1 MRRTGT
7 MERVTFRD
15 VCFFVWRY
23 WCQAP
28 VLFAGVGATVLAAT
42 LCDVLIPLFA
52 GRLIDSLTE
61 QVGSEAVAAAI
72 AALTAF
78 IGLAVFSY
86 AARQIS
92 YKLWIRLAT
101 RVMRRIVTDAFTR
114 VQRYSTD
121 WHANSFAGATVRKVS
136 RGMWANDEFA
146 DTLVLGLFPAVVVV
160 VGATLMLSLHWPLM
174 GGYVLAASAVY
185 VTACVALSM
194 SYVAPANRLANEAD
208 SAIGAAMAD
217 AIGCNAAIKSF
228 GAEQREENRFLSV
241 AERWRASALKSWG
254 RQTDVEIV
262 QSALTVLLQ
271 VGLLGLALMLWARGE
286 ASAGDVTFVMTSYF
300 VVNGYLREI
309 GMHVRAMQRAVNE
322 LDDIVGFSH
331 MEPAVADRPGA
342 RQLVVPR
349 GEVAFDRVTFRYANQ
364 DAPIYSDFSL
374 TITPGEKVALVGHSG
389 SGKSTF
395 VKLVQRLYDLDG
407 GRILL
412 DGQDIATATQDSV
425 RRAIALV
432 PQEPVLFHRS
442 LAENIAYARPDATR
456 QEIEAAADR
465 AHAHAFIRR
474 LPQGYDT
481 LVGER
486 GVNLSGGERQR
497 VALARAFLADAPVLV
512 LDEATSSL
520 DSVTEHLIQDA
531 IEKLMVGRTTI
542 IIAHRLSTIRRVDR
556 ILVFKDGAIVE
567 QGSHE
572 ALLGLA
578 NGHYRELH
586 AVQSHGLIA

>member
-1 MRRTGT
+1 
-7 MERVTFRD
+7 MEKVSFTD
-15 VCFFVWRY
+15 VFSFVWRY
-23 WCQAP
+23 WRQIP
-28 VLFAGVGATVLAAT
+28 LMFAGVGATILAAT

-61 QVGSEAVAAAI
+61 QAGSEAVAAAI
-72 AALTAF
+72 AALAAF
-78 IGLAVFSY
+78 IGLAVFSH
-86 AARQIS
+86 AARQVS

-136 RGMWANDEFA
+136 RGMWAYDEFA
-146 DTLVLGLFPAVVVV
+146 DTLVLGLFPAAVVV

-194 SYVAPANRLANEAD
+194 SYVAPANRLANETD

-228 GAEQREENRFLSV
+228 GAEQREESRFLSV

-262 QSALTVLLQ
+262 QSALTILLQ
-271 VGLLGLALMLWARGE
+271 VGLLGLALVLWARGE

-309 GMHVRAMQRAVNE
+309 GMHVRSMQRAVNE

-342 RQLVVPR
+342 TALMVPQ
-349 GEVAFDRVTFRYANQ
+349 GEVAFDRVTFRYDNQ
-364 DAPIYSDFSL
+364 QAPIYREFSL
-374 TITPGEKVALVGHSG
+374 TIAPGEKVALVGHSG

-395 VKLVQRLYDLDG
+395 VKLVQRLYDLEG

-412 DGQDIATATQDSV
+412 DGHDVAAATQESV
-425 RRAIALV
+425 RQAIALV

-442 LAENIAYARPDATR
+442 LAENIAYARPDASR
-456 QEIEAAADR
+456 DEIVEAAAQ
-465 AHAHAFIRR
+465 AHAHDFIMR

-481 LVGER
+481 PVGER
-486 GVNLSGGERQR
+486 GVKLSGGERQR
-497 VALARAFLADAPVLV
+497 VALARAFLADAPVLI

-531 IEKLMVGRTTI
+531 IEKLMIGRTTI

-556 ILVFKDGAIVE
+556 ILVFKDSAVVE
-567 QGSHE
+567 QGGHE
-572 ALLGLA
+572 ALLRLEG
-578 NGHYRELH
+578 GHYRELH

>member
-1 MRRTGT
+1 MKKVSFT
-7 MERVTFRD
+7 D
-15 VCFFVWRY
+15 VFAFVWRY
-23 WCQAP
+23 WCQVPA
-28 VLFAGVGATVLAAT
+28 LFAGVGATILAAT

-61 QVGSEAVAAAI
+61 RAGNEAVAAAV

-78 IGLAVFSY
+78 IGLATVSH
-86 AARQIS
+86 AARQVS
-92 YKLWIRLAT
+92 FKLWIRLAT
-101 RVMRRIVTDAFTR
+101 KVMRRIVTDAFTR

-136 RGMWANDEFA
+136 RGMWAYDEFA
-146 DTLVLGLFPAVVVV
+146 DTLVLGLFPAAVVV
-160 VGATLMLSLHWPLM
+160 VGATLMLSWHWPLM
-174 GGYVLAASAVY
+174 GAYVLAASLIY
-185 VTACVALSM
+185 VAACVALSM

-217 AIGCNAAIKSF
+217 AIGCNATIKSF
-228 GAEQREENRFLSV
+228 GAEQREESRFLSV
-241 AERWRASALKSWG
+241 AERWRTSALKSWG

-262 QSALTVLLQ
+262 QSALTILLQ
-271 VGLLGLALMLWARGE
+271 VGLLGLALVLWARGQ
-286 ASAGDVTFVMTSYF
+286 ASAGDVAFVMTSYF

-309 GMHVRAMQRAVNE
+309 GMHVRSMQRAVNE

-342 RQLVVPR
+342 SDLVVPR
-349 GEVAFDRVTFRYANQ
+349 GEVAFDRVTFRYDNQ
-364 DAPIYSDFSL
+364 QTPIYRDFSL
-374 TITPGEKVALVGHSG
+374 TIAPGEKVALVGHSG

-395 VKLVQRLYDLDG
+395 VKLVQRLYDVDG

-412 DGQDIATATQDSV
+412 DGQDVAAATQESV
-425 RRAIALV
+425 RRALALV

-442 LAENIAYARPDATR
+442 LAENIAYARPDASR
-456 QEIEAAADR
+456 DEIVAAATQ
-465 AHAHAFIRR
+465 AHAHEFVMR

-486 GVNLSGGERQR
+486 GVKLSGGERQR

-531 IEKLMVGRTTI
+531 IEKLMAGRTTI

-572 ALLGLA
+572 ALLQLEG
-578 NGHYRELH
+578 GHYRVLH

>member
-28 VLFAGVGATVLAAT
+28 VLFAGVGVTVLAAT

-72 AALTAF
+72 AALAAF
-78 IGLAVFSY
+78 IGLAVFSH

-101 RVMRRIVTDAFTR
+101 RVMRWIVTDAFTR

-136 RGMWANDEFA
+136 RGMWAYDEFA

-228 GAEQREENRFLSV
+228 GAEQREESRFLSV
-241 AERWRASALKSWG
+241 AERWRTSALKSWG

-309 GMHVRAMQRAVNE
+309 GMHVRSMQRAVNE

-331 MEPAVADRPGA
+331 MEPAVADRSGA
-342 RQLVVPR
+342 RQLVAPR
-349 GEVAFDRVTFRYANQ
+349 GEVAFDRVTFSYANQ

-374 TITPGEKVALVGHSG
+374 TIAPGEKVALVGHSG

-486 GVNLSGGERQR
+486 GVKLSGGERQR

-567 QGSHE
+567 QGPHE
-572 ALLGLA
+572 ALLRLA

-586 AVQSHGLIA
+586 AVQSHVLIT

>member
-1 MRRTGT
+1 
-7 MERVTFRD
+7 MEKVRFRD
-15 VCFFVWRY
+15 VFLFVWRY
-23 WCQAP
+23 WCQVP
-28 VLFAGVGATVLAAT
+28 VLFLGVGATILAAT

-52 GRLIDSLTE
+52 GRLIDSLTAE
-61 QVGSEAVAAAI
+61 VGNDAVAAAI

-78 IGLAVFSY
+78 VGLAAVSHV
-86 AARQIS
+86 ARQTAF
-92 YKLWIRLAT
+92 KLWIRLAT

-136 RGMWANDEFA
+136 RGMWAYDEFA
-146 DTLVLGLFPAVVVV
+146 DTFVLGLFPAAVVV
-160 VGATLMLSLHWPLM
+160 VGATLTLSLHWPLM

-185 VTACVALSM
+185 VTVCVAMSM

-228 GAEQREENRFLSV
+228 GAEMREEDRFQSV

-262 QSALTVLLQ
+262 QSVLTIVLQ
-271 VGLLGLALMLWARGE
+271 VGLLGLALVFWARGK
-286 ASAGDVTFVMTSYF
+286 ATAGDVTFVMTSYF

-309 GMHVRAMQRAVNE
+309 GMHVRSMQRAVNE
-322 LDDIVGFSH
+322 LDDIVGFSKL
-331 MEPAVADRPGA
+331 EPAVADRPEA
-342 RQLVVPR
+342 RPMSVSR
-349 GEVAFDRVTFRYANQ
+349 GELAFDRVTFRYGNQ
-364 DAPIYSDFSL
+364 PAPIYRDFSL
-374 TITPGEKVALVGHSG
+374 TIAPGEKVALVGQSG

-395 VKLVQRLYDLDG
+395 VKLVQRLYDVDG

-412 DGQDIATATQDSV
+412 DDQDVAAATQDSV
-425 RRAIALV
+425 RQAIALV

-442 LAENIAYARPDATR
+442 LAENIAYARPDASR
-456 QEIEAAADR
+456 DEIVAAADQ
-465 AHAHAFIRR
+465 AHAHDFIMR

-486 GVNLSGGERQR
+486 GVKLSGGERQR
-497 VALARAFLADAPVLV
+497 VALARAFLADAPVLI

-531 IEKLMVGRTTI
+531 IEKLMEGRTTI

-556 ILVFKDGAIVE
+556 ILVFKDGAVVE
-567 QGSHE
+567 QGDHE
-572 ALLGLA
+572 ALLRKPD
-578 NGHYRELH
+578 GHYRRLH